1 MLLLMVVVMALQGT
15 IARRH
20 PIDHNGSS
28 KERLEWQLGATTSYS
43 KTCCSSS
50 VDSMMDGRESGV
62 PLAAGFS
69 RGTSILYSY
78 GVCSMFLGEPWGRIM
93 ADDIYPTSEEE
104 FNELSLPD
112 RRTLRAEWQHEMQQ
126 PESLM
131 EEDSYKLVSY
141 CMEYNRFYL
150 LDC

>member
-1 MLLLMVVVMALQGT
+1 
-15 IARRH
+15 
-20 PIDHNGSS
+20 
-28 KERLEWQLGATTSYS
+28 
-43 KTCCSSS
+43 
-50 VDSMMDGRESGV
+50 
-62 PLAAGFS
+62 
-69 RGTSILYSY
+69 
-78 GVCSMFLGEPWGRIM
+78 M

-131 EEDSYKLVSY
+131 EEDSYKFVSY
-141 CMEYNRFYL
+141 CMKYNRFYL